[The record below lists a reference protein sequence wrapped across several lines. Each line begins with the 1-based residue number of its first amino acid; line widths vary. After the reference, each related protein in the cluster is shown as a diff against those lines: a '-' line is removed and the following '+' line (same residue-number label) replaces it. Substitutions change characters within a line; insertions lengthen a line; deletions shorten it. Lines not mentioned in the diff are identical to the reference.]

1 MLSSSIEMV
10 TIDPKKGRYTDEENE
25 IIINSINEGLQQGKR
40 EREILRELSEK
51 LNRGYA
57 GIMSHVRKLRSE
69 YPDRFVSSD
78 DSSSTGRLNSWEPH
92 EEELVIEAVNTYSE
106 EGKPLSATIAELEKK
121 LNRTQ
126 GAIYQRIYTLR
137 RKYPEKFKHL
147 PPQRPR
153 RRRKLPDWQVNLP
166 VIHDLNDT
174 SAFPNP
180 SPEELSSTVENQLAT
195 AANHIQSPQASLQN
209 WSTSEEEMVFK
220 AFEERYGKL
229 SPEGKQKL
237 TQLMRQYGCTHV
249 SITLLTLSDDKDFAN
264 IIIDFLTKRLQHSKF
279 I

>member
-25 IIINSINEGLQQGKR
+25 FIINSINEGLEQGKR
-40 EREILRELSEK
+40 EREILREISEK

-166 VIHDLNDT
+166 VIHNLNDT
-174 SAFPNP
+174 SSFPNP

-195 AANHIQSPQASLQN
+195 AANHIQSPHASLQN

-229 SPEGKQKL
+229 NPEGKQKL

-249 SITLLTLSDDKDFAN
+249 SITLLTLSDDKDFSN
-264 IIIDFLTKRLQHSKF
+264 IIIDFLTKRLQHNKF